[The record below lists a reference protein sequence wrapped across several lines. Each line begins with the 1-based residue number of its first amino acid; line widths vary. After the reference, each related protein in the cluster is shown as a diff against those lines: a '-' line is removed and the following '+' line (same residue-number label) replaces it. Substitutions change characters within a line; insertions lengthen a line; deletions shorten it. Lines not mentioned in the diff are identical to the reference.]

1 MLSSNFSIV
10 PKSCILKQ
18 CWGISMTRLIWEC
31 SQNIDCWI
39 QFILVTEDA
48 DADMPPLED
57 ESANAESE
65 DKARMEEVD

>member
-1 MLSSNFSIV
+1 
-10 PKSCILKQ
+10 
-18 CWGISMTRLIWEC
+18 MTRLIWEC

>member
-1 MLSSNFSIV
+1 
-10 PKSCILKQ
+10 
-18 CWGISMTRLIWEC
+18 MTRLIWEC
-31 SQNIDCWI
+31 SQNIDCWF